1 MKGQFIVVEGLE
13 GAGKTTAME
22 VIQEVLIRHG
32 IAFLTTR
39 EPGGTPVGEVIRNL
53 VKSPPGALALD
64 PRTELL
70 LMYASRIQLVEE
82 VIRPALDAGTWVIAD
97 RFELSTRA
105 YQGGGRG
112 MDGAFIDAISAFAL
126 EGLSPDLL
134 LYLDICPAAGLAR
147 ALARSKADRI
157 EQESLEFFERV
168 HKAYQ
173 DGIRGF
179 KAAVTV
185 DAAKPLKSV
194 RHSIE
199 QILEHHLEHHARHA
213 ASS

>member
-1 MKGQFIVVEGLE
+1 MRGQFIVVEGLE

-22 VIQEVLIRHG
+22 VLEKVLTRHN
-32 IAFLTTR
+32 ISFLATR

-53 VKSPPGALALD
+53 VKSPPGVLALD

-82 VIRPALDAGTWVIAD
+82 VIRPALAAGTWVIAD

-112 MDGAFIDAISAFAL
+112 MDDAFIDAISAFAL
-126 EGLSPDLL
+126 KGLRPDLL
-134 LYLDICPAAGLAR
+134 LYLDISPAEGLSR

-173 DGIRGF
+173 DGIRSC

-185 DAAKPLKSV
+185 DAAKPLESV
-194 RHSIE
+194 RLTIE